1 MIRRKKESKRIF
13 FSVLFIITI
22 FVANV
27 QILDSFNI
35 FPDENINNFSQE
47 NLLDNP
53 LQLSNLNLDDEIT
66 GSGVN
71 QTVRIYVNNNSENLQ
86 DNEQYFEIPSLT
98 TDEMYLTYGDF
109 NFTFQNNYTT
119 EYIIEDDDALYA
131 SDFISFDYDSDY
143 SGITWDA
150 DTDNLGGDFTDLID
164 GDNLT
169 YIQFN
174 ATKGVLN
181 FTISANFTDTLY
193 AKADVIDG
201 NVEFNRSNILGFI
214 SSLTF
219 SLNKNA
225 NLTMRLWDYQQSAWD
240 EVIPAILIDNKSF
253 SIQELERSIINE
265 NLNFTDLSNTSYI
278 EFVFERFDKM
288 PFDALVRGYDMQS
301 TYAFD
306 LPITNQ
312 TYVAL
317 EFDLKGE
324 KSAVNGV
331 YVWIRTLD
339 VAEAANTVL
348 NMTLYRAND
357 TLVRTNDTLRTVE
370 LEPDYNEMKD
380 TFEVN
385 YTNDKLSYFK
395 FNVSNT
401 GSLNLSNYFIVIKSN
416 SSKEVYSLVT
426 LPFYDYGDDG
436 NTEHQLKTT
445 NDDGVNWTNAEK
457 IITTTGDDDYDSGQ
471 LDASSFKLNVTR
483 GYIPTDFIV
492 NGTNTLRIQNLTING
507 YEISSYYRGK
517 NYNESSYLTWGL
529 GQWNYNFTTPIGD
542 EGSNRF
548 RVNLT
553 WDKNNI
559 TSFKFNVSYSINA
572 YWIEN
577 ATTTYSANYNKDPE
591 WVFNFNLNKTIQNPK
606 FTNWSYTEF
615 WFIYADFFTAR
626 NLIDPDSEQI
636 LNKTGGPSFL
646 SGISNN
652 YKLIVNNTLSILD
665 GPYILNLT
673 SFNFIDEM
681 HSYIDYNGTLWETR
695 GFMYG
700 DNISTSLKIQDQRLS
715 APVSGIANV
724 TLFYPNKTEYT
735 DAKLTSSSGSIKSS
749 ALLYDFNNETIL
761 DLTNNI
767 EVLGEYNLGF
777 FWFNGSAIGC
787 KKINIYID
795 TYDVDLYGL
804 NYDPN
809 LRTNVLSGE
818 VKNSVYDNYTLLVA
832 SVNETTGI
840 VQPNFYP
847 INNDD
852 ILEQF
857 SQDIGGEQLSVL
869 INSFKQSETI
879 LNPNEIINIQT
890 SVKNL
895 HPFIPV
901 EVKINLKLVSY
912 ANEEW
917 IIAEN
922 TSSSVLLNFTGL
934 PDDSF
939 EFDLN
944 LKIPDIDIGTQIW
957 QGLNGPIRLAGAK
970 TLITVIIE
978 DSDAGTY
985 EYTEYSLLSNKSNNE
1000 FEGYILGLRVAEEV
1014 DIRSILYEFL
1024 REECIYYPNDT
1035 TFLVNIFD
1043 QNYVSSYNQFDN
1055 KFALKLNSK
1064 FTNISFSPNTP
1075 IVGHELNI
1083 SAILSTEFE
1092 DVLANKNVSCDYYY
1106 SNSWYHI
1113 GSDFTDTN
1121 GVISFV
1127 VNTLFVNFEDDLL
1140 IRLLW
1145 EGDDIV
1151 GISRNV
1157 SITLIP
1163 ESNSLSVSLL
1173 SDVVQIYRNKDTTF
1187 SIIIKNLGDSILRI
1201 IDISIEL
1208 NPNLPFTIVEID
1220 YILQSWLQPG
1230 EQTNIIVLV
1239 KIGNINSLEF
1249 NITITAQN
1257 IMTNENFTIS
1267 NEQIIPVFQTP
1278 VTDYFI
1284 EFFVIIIGVCFAIAW
1299 IGAVLYSRRTIK
1311 RIQTPVE
1318 EIVKKR
1324 PRRGKYVPVSE
1335 LKKPTPV
1342 KKMPKKPEVTK
1353 EAEQKTTMDLDSLL
1367 EERGLDEKK
1376 KKSKR

>member
-1 MIRRKKESKRIF
+1 LIRRKKESKRIF

-27 QILDSFNI
+27 QILDSFNV
-35 FPDENINNFSQE
+35 FSDEKINNLSKE
-47 NLLDNP
+47 NLFNDP
-53 LQLSNLNLDDEIT
+53 LQLSNLNLDDDIT
-66 GSGVN
+66 GTGVN

-86 DNEQYFEIPSLT
+86 DNEQYFEIPSLA
-98 TDEMYLTYGDF
+98 TDDMYLTYGDF

-119 EYIIEDDDALYA
+119 DYIIEDDDALYA
-131 SDFISFDYDSDY
+131 SDFIDFDYKDNPY
-143 SGITWDA
+143 SNVTISNGTIS
-150 DTDNLGGDFTDLID
+150 GGTHGNFLD
-164 GDNLT
+164 GLNSTNVVVSGAQND
-169 YIQFN
+169 II
-174 ATKGVLN
+174 N
-181 FTISANFTDTLY
+181 FTVTANFTDTEHSI
-193 AKADVIDG
+193 ATKG
-201 NVEFNRSNILGFI
+201 NVEFNRSKILGLI
-214 SSLTF
+214 F
-219 SLNKNA
+219 SMVYELNSDA
-225 NLTMRLWDYQQSAWD
+225 NLTVKIKDNSRSTWKDIITSISINSSLGIQDINQRL
-240 EVIPAILIDNKSF
+240 
-253 SIQELERSIINE
+253 ING
-265 NLNFTDLSNTSYI
+265 NLNFTSIVNCSYFQFI
-278 EFVFERFDKM
+278 FERWDKEA
-288 PFDALVRGYDMQS
+288 FDATLYNFNLIATQV
-301 TYAFD
+301 FD
-306 LPITNQ
+306 LPITN
-312 TYVAL
+312 TSYVAL
-317 EFDLKGE
+317 EMDLKGLN
-324 KSAVNGV
+324 STVNGF
-331 YVWIRTLD
+331 YAWIRTLD
-339 VAEAANTVL
+339 FVEAANTHL
-348 NMTLYRAND
+348 NITLYRAND
-357 TLVRTNDTLRTVE
+357 TVVRTDTNLRTAK
-370 LEPDYNEMKD
+370 LIPNYNDMID
-380 TFEVN
+380 TYLMN
-385 YTNDKLSYFK
+385 YTNDKLTYFK

-416 SSKEVYSLVT
+416 SSKEVYSLVS

-436 NTEHQLKTT
+436 STEHQLKTT
-445 NDDGVNWTNAEK
+445 NDDGVIWTNAIK
-457 IITTTGDDDYDSGQ
+457 SISTTGDDYTSGQ

-492 NGTNTLRIQNLTING
+492 NGTNTLRIQNLTIND
-507 YEISSYYRGK
+507 YEISSSPYD
-517 NYNESSYLTWGL
+517 ESSYLTWGL
-529 GQWNYNFTTPIGD
+529 GQWNYNFTSPIED
-542 EGSNRF
+542 EGKNRF

-553 WDKNNI
+553 WDKNI
-559 TSFKFNVSYSINA
+559 TTSFKFNVSYSVKA
-572 YWIEN
+572 YWTEN
-577 ATTTYSANYNKDPE
+577 ATTTYTANYNKDPE
-591 WVFNFNLNKTIQNPK
+591 WVFNFNLDNKSQK
-606 FTNWSYTEF
+606 FSNWSFIEF
-615 WFIYADFFTAR
+615 WFVYADFFTAR
-626 NLIDPDSEQI
+626 NLTNPKSEQI
-636 LNKTGGPSFL
+636 LNKTGGPSLL
-646 SGISNN
+646 SGDSNN
-652 YKLIVNNTLSILD
+652 YKLIINNTLSILN

-673 SFNFIDEM
+673 NFNFIDEM

-700 DNISTSLKIQDQRLS
+700 DNISTNLKIQNQKLK

-749 ALLYDFNNETIL
+749 GLLYDFNNETIL

-767 EVLGEYNLGF
+767 EVLGEYYLGF

-787 KKINIYID
+787 KKIIIYID

-818 VKNSVYDNYTLLVA
+818 VKNPVYDNYTLLVA

-857 SQDIGGEQLSVL
+857 SQDIGGEQLPVL

-879 LNPNEIINIQT
+879 INPNETINIQT

-922 TSSSVLLNFTGL
+922 TSSSVLLNFSGL
-934 PDDSF
+934 PDDTF

-944 LKIPDIDIGTQIW
+944 LKIPDLDINTQIW

-1000 FEGYILGLRVAEEV
+1000 FEGHILGLRVAEEV

-1043 QNYVSSYNQFDN
+1043 QNYVSSYTQFDN
-1055 KFALKLNSK
+1055 KFTLKLNSK
-1064 FTNISFSPNTP
+1064 FINISFSPNTP
-1075 IVGHELNI
+1075 IEGHELNI

-1092 DVLANKNVSCDYYY
+1092 DVLVNKNVSCDYYY

-1127 VNTLFVNFEDDLL
+1127 VNTLYVNFEDDLL

-1163 ESNSLSVSLL
+1163 ESNSLSISLS

-1187 SIIIKNLGDSILRI
+1187 SIILNNLGDSILRI

-1230 EQTNIIVLV
+1230 ERTNIIVLV
-1239 KIGNINSLEF
+1239 EIGNSNSLEF

-1318 EIVKKR
+1318 KIVKKR
-1324 PRRGKYVPVSE
+1324 PRRGKYVSVSE

-1353 EAEQKTTMDLDSLL
+1353 EVEQKSTMDLDSLL
-1367 EERGLDEKK
+1367 EERGLDDKK
-1376 KKSKR
+1376 KKSKK